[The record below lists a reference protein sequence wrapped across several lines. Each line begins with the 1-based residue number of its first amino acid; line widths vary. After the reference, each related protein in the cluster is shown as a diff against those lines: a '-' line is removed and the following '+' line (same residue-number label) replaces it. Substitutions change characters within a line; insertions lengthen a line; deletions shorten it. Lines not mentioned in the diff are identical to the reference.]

1 MLSGASLQTNN
12 MTLAQTSVIELTS
25 VEQFFD
31 NSTGELT
38 EDLSGFTPTPDMMT
52 AAQQV
57 AHAAQIIDWFV
68 EGAFRPEGFD
78 LNFEQH
84 MKDVMSATSLATARE
99 WFAKSLANAKTILE
113 SKSDEELMTP
123 MPEGPVLG
131 GAPRIAI
138 VSGITDHTAHH
149 RGALT
154 VYARLSGKVPPMP
167 YM

>member
-1 MLSGASLQTNN
+1 MSIAANCLTELSQA
-12 MTLAQTSVIELTS
+12 
-25 VEQFFD
+25 EQFF
-31 NSTGELT
+31 NTSTQELT
-38 EDLSGFTPTPDMMT
+38 EDLSGFAPTPGMMT

-57 AHAAQIIDWFV
+57 AHCAQSIDWFV

-78 LNFEQH
+78 LNFEEH
-84 MKDVMSATSLATARE
+84 MKDVMKTTSLAAARE
-99 WFAKSLANAKTILE
+99 WFAKAIANAKATFE

-123 MPEGPVLG
+123 MPEGPVMG
-131 GAPRIAI
+131 AAPRMAVI
-138 VSGITDHTAHH
+138 SGITDHTAHH

>member
-1 MLSGASLQTNN
+1 MLSGASFQTNN
-12 MTLAQTSVIELTS
+12 MTLAQSSLIELST
-25 VEQFFD
+25 VEQFFN
-31 NSTGELT
+31 NSTRELT
-38 EDLSGFTPTPDMMT
+38 EDLSDFKPTPDMMT

-57 AHAAQIIDWFV
+57 AHAGQVIDWFI

-78 LNFEQH
+78 MNFEEH
-84 MKDVMSATSLATARE
+84 IERVMKVTSIASARE
-99 WFAKSLANAKTILE
+99 WFARSIANAKAILG
-113 SKSDEELMTP
+113 SKSDAELMTP

-131 GAPRIAI
+131 GAPRFAI